1 MLFKPELHN
10 LKTLSFTS
18 IAEGGAL
25 IENLHVLLDEFK
37 EIRNFTNS
45 LENLELNGSTLD
57 TDGVHQTLNSVLM
70 KLPNL
75 KSVTLIGA
83 GLGESLDLVLES
95 LRQPKLRSIDLQLNG
110 IERTSFATCFKW
122 MLDFDNI

>member
-1 MLFKPELHN
+1 MQSRFSAQLETLIFKNIQFTKPDQEHNDPEVIKANVYLFLKEMLFKPELHN

-37 EIRNFTNS
+37 QVRNFTNS
-45 LENLELNGSTLD
+45 LENLELNGTTLD
-57 TDGVHQTLNSVLM
+57 TDGVHQILNSVLM

-75 KSVTLIGA
+75 
-83 GLGESLDLVLES
+83 
-95 LRQPKLRSIDLQLNG
+95 
-110 IERTSFATCFKW
+110 
-122 MLDFDNI
+122 